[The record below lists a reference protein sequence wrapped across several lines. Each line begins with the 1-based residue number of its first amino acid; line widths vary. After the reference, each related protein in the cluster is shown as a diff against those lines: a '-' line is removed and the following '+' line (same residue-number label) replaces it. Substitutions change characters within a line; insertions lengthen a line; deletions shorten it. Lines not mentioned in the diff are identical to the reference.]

1 MGRFFAFLVGLLVL
15 PNMALAQGWGNVEGR
30 VTEAD
35 TGAPLPGVTVLV
47 DGTNYGTATT
57 DAGAYSL
64 RIPAGTYLLR
74 FSAVG
79 FTARTD
85 SVTVQRDATLG
96 HDVRLSPAV
105 LELDEVTVEES
116 AAPAEAGVHEMTP
129 EQVRNIPTPFKGFQ
143 ALKSL
148 PGVATNNELSN
159 QYSVRGGGFNENLIF
174 INGFEV

>member
-1 MGRFFAFLVGLLVL
+1 
-15 PNMALAQGWGNVEGR
+15 
-30 VTEAD
+30 
-35 TGAPLPGVTVLV
+35 
-47 DGTNYGTATT
+47 
-57 DAGAYSL
+57 
-64 RIPAGTYLLR
+64 
-74 FSAVG
+74 

-85 SVTVQRDATLG
+85 SVTVRRDATLG

-105 LELDEVTVEES
+105 LELGEVTVEES
-116 AAPAEAGVHEMTP
+116 ATPAEAGVHEMTP

-174 INGFEV
+174 INGFEVFMPFRPRQGEQEGLGLFNPDLASRVTLY